1 MATGAGAEHERFG
14 DGIAGKA
21 VGAIG
26 PSDRLAAGE
35 KPRDPTL
42 ERVVHANP
50 AHVIMRDRRY
60 LDRLAREINA
70 VGGKPVDHRP
80 ERAPHLLRWHMLE
93 TEIGAARRTAA
104 AGLDLLRDRE
114 SRQIARQ
121 HITAVAARIAR
132 RIVGFELAH

>member
-1 MATGAGAEHERFG
+1 MVTGASAEHERFG

-26 PSDRLAAGE
+26 ASDRLAAGE
-35 KPRDPTL
+35 EPRDPTL

-60 LDRLAREINA
+60 LDRLACEIDA

-80 ERAPHLLRWHMLE
+80 EGAPYLLPRPAS
-93 TEIGAARRTAA
+93 TSFVIAKVAR
-104 AGLDLLRDRE
+104 
-114 SRQIARQ
+114 SRVS
-121 HITAVAARIAR
+121 T
-132 RIVGFELAH
+132 